1 MKRIL
6 YLLII
11 SAVAFGCNNE
21 IKEVAAKPAMG
32 DTIIIADPSIPG
44 NFSSQTKLVFDSTGV
59 DSFLNRFPLFKAYE
73 SDLRKFYQMRNY
85 AYAWYD
91 QKGLIEQTEDIYNR
105 LTNVHDEGLPEKVM
119 YMAEFRAMIDSAET
133 VVTDNPKPDPFT
145 ELMISAEYFN
155 YARNVWT
162 GVPENTSTKL
172 EWFLPRK
179 SLNYNEFLDSVLSA
193 IHQGKPIEEPVHPQ
207 YNMLREYLK
216 RFREIE
222 KKGSWMTVK
231 TNRKKIARGDSG
243 EDVRLIRKKLF
254 LSKDLSSDTE
264 SPVFDDSL
272 VAGVKSFQQRYG
284 LNEDGVV
291 GPAILREMNAPLE
304 NRIRQII
311 VNMERARW
319 ISSKPT
325 PNFLLINIPQ
335 FKLTVIENNK
345 TAWDCNVVVGKEMH
359 KTVIFRGELK
369 YVVFSPY
376 WNVPPSILKN
386 EILPAIRRNPNY
398 LARNN
403 MEWNGGGVRQKPG
416 PGNALGLVKFLFPNS
431 YNIYLHDSPSKPLF
445 KEEKRAFS
453 HGCIRVSEPKKLA
466 VYLLRKDSTWNEAKI
481 EAAMNSGKEKYVTL
495 KDTIPVNIV
504 YFTAWVDDQG
514 KLNFRDDVYKRDARL
529 LESIF
534 PKK

>member
-6 YLLII
+6 HLLILI
-11 SAVAFGCNNE
+11 AVGSGCNTE
-21 IKEVAAKPAMG
+21 QKEESPAAQAK
-32 DTIIIADPSIPG
+32 DTLVIADASIPG
-44 NFSSQTKLVFDSTGV
+44 NFSSQTKLVFDSTRV
-59 DSFLNRFPLFKAYE
+59 DSFLNKFPLFKAYE

-119 YMAEFRAMIDSAET
+119 YMTEFRAMIDSAET
-133 VVTDNPKPDPFT
+133 VVIDNPKPDPFT

-162 GVPENTSTKL
+162 GIPESDSKRM

-179 SLNYNEFLDSVLSA
+179 TLNYNEFLDSIIISVQ
-193 IHQGKPIEEPVHPQ
+193 QGKSIEEPVHPQ
-207 YNMLREYLK
+207 YNLLRDYLK

-222 KKGSWMTVK
+222 KKGSWLTIR
-231 TNRKKIARGDSG
+231 TNRKKISKGDSG

-254 LSKDLSSDTE
+254 LSRDLASDNE
-264 SPVFDDSL
+264 SAVFDDSL
-272 VAGVKSFQQRYG
+272 EAAVKSFQQRYG

-291 GPAILREMNAPLE
+291 GPAITREMNAPLE
-304 NRIRQII
+304 TRIRQII

-319 ISSKPT
+319 ISSKPA

-335 FKLTVIENNK
+335 FKLTVMENNK
-345 TAWDCNVVVGKEMH
+345 PAWDCNVVVGKEMH
-359 KTVIFRGELK
+359 KTVIFRGDLK

-403 MEWNGGGVRQKPG
+403 MEWNGGAVRQKPG
-416 PGNALGLVKFLFPNS
+416 PGNALGLVKFLFPNT

-466 VYLLRKDSTWNEAKI
+466 VYLLRNDSTWNETKI

-495 KDTIPVNIV
+495 KETIPVNIV
-504 YFTAWVDDQG
+504 YFTAWVDEQG

-534 PKK
+534 LKK

>member
-1 MKRIL
+1 MRRIL
-6 YLLII
+6 HLMIL
-11 SAVAFGCNNE
+11 V
-21 IKEVAAKPAMG
+21 VAAFSCKSEKKRAAVQPTAK
-32 DTIIIADPSIPG
+32 DSVVVADPSIPG
-44 NFSSQTKLVFDSTGV
+44 NFSTQTKLVFDSTRV
-59 DSFLNRFPLFKAYE
+59 DSFLTKFPMFKVYE

-91 QKGLIEQTEDIYNR
+91 QKGLIEQTEDIFNR
-105 LTNVHDEGLPEKVM
+105 LTNVHDEGLPEKVI
-119 YMAEFRAMIDSAET
+119 YMTEFRAMIDSAET
-133 VVTDNPKPDPFT
+133 DVIDNPKPDPYT
-145 ELMISAEYFN
+145 ELMITAEYFN

-162 GVPENTSTKL
+162 GVDENTSKKL

-179 SLNYNEFLDSVLSA
+179 TLNYKEFLDSIINS
-193 IHQGKPIEEPVHPQ
+193 IQQGKKIEEPVHPQ
-207 YNMLREYLK
+207 YSMLREYLK
-216 RFREIE
+216 RFREAE
-222 KKGSWMTVK
+222 KNGNWMAIK
-231 TNRKKIARGDSG
+231 TGRKKIVKGDSG
-243 EDVRLIRKKLF
+243 EDVRLLRKQLF
-254 LSKDLSSDTE
+254 LSKDLTFDSQ

-272 VAGVKSFQQRYG
+272 EAGVKSFQQRYG

-304 NRIRQII
+304 TRIRQII

-319 ISSKPT
+319 VSSKPA

-345 TAWDCNVVVGKEMH
+345 TAWECNVVVGKEMH
-359 KTVIFRGELK
+359 KTVIFRGDLK

-376 WNVPPSILKN
+376 WNVPPGILKN
-386 EILPAIRRNPNY
+386 EILPAIKRNPDY

-403 MEWNGGGVRQKPG
+403 MEWNNGGVRQKPG
-416 PGNALGLVKFLFPNS
+416 PGNALGKVKFLFPNT

-466 VYLLRKDSTWNEAKI
+466 VYLLRNDSSWNETKI
-481 EAAMNSGKEKYVTL
+481 DAAMNSTKEKYVTL
-495 KDTIPVNIV
+495 KETVPVNIV
-504 YFTAWVDDQG
+504 YFTAWVDEHG